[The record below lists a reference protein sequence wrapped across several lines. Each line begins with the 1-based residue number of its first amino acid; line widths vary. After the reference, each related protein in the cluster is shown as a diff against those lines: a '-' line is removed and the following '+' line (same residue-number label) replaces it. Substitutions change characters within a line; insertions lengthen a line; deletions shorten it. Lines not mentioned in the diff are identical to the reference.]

1 MSGIDRVDPG
11 LPVGPTVGGS
21 PAAAPGPE
29 PLAGRWVSLAPPSG
43 SLAEALYPATH
54 GSPEAEAVWTYMP
67 YGPFH
72 DEGAMAE
79 WLDRLAGS
87 ADPRFFAVTLDG
99 IPVGV
104 VSYLNAVTTDR
115 RIEIGHIWYAPAAQ
129 RTRANTE
136 VAYLLLRR
144 AFEELGNRRVE
155 WKCDALNARSR
166 AAAERLGFTFEGIF
180 RQHMIVKG
188 RNRDTAWFSMLDREW
203 PAGARRD
210 GALAR
215 GRARH
220 RVAARRSRPVDP
232 GRPAAVCPPTS
243 VSWPPCRSS
252 RLIGVEKSYGTWP
265 VLRGADLEVPAD
277 GRIGIVGPNGAG
289 KSTILKIIEG
299 SEDVDGRRGRPAQG
313 PRHRLPRTEP
323 RRRRADAGADRPG
336 GAPGHRRARRRDAR
350 RRGGARRARGRRG
363 PRPDE
368 PRARPPAGPARS
380 LGGGGRRRV
389 SRARRGASSPRSGST
404 TTTSSCRRRCSR
416 AASASSSRS
425 PPA

>member
-166 AAAERLGFTFEGIF
+166 AAAVRLGFTFEGIF

-188 RNRDTAWFSMLDREW
+188 RNRDTAWFSMLDPEW
-203 PAGARRD
+203 PGVRAAMERWLEAEPGAM
-210 GALAR
+210 
-215 GRARH
+215 
-220 RVAARRSRPVDP
+220 
-232 GRPAAVCPPTS
+232 
-243 VSWPPCRSS
+243 
-252 RLIGVEKSYGTWP
+252 
-265 VLRGADLEVPAD
+265 
-277 GRIGIVGPNGAG
+277 
-289 KSTILKIIEG
+289 
-299 SEDVDGRRGRPAQG
+299 
-313 PRHRLPRTEP
+313 
-323 RRRRADAGADRPG
+323 
-336 GAPGHRRARRRDAR
+336 
-350 RRGGARRARGRRG
+350 
-363 PRPDE
+363 
-368 PRARPPAGPARS
+368 S
-380 LGGGGRRRV
+380 LGTLT
-389 SRARRGASSPRSGST
+389 SG
-404 TTTSSCRRRCSR
+404 
-416 AASASSSRS
+416 
-425 PPA
+425 

>member
-11 LPVGPTVGGS
+11 LPVGPTVEGA
-21 PAAAPGPE
+21 PAAPPGPE

-43 SLAEALYPATH
+43 TLAEALYPATH

-79 WLDRLAGS
+79 WLDGLAGS
-87 ADPRFFAVTLDG
+87 ADPRFFAVSLDG

-166 AAAERLGFTFEGIF
+166 AAAVRLGFTFEGIF

-188 RNRDTAWFSMLDREW
+188 RNRDTAWFSMLDPEW
-203 PAGARRD
+203 PGVRAAMERWLEAEPGA
-210 GALAR
+210 
-215 GRARH
+215 
-220 RVAARRSRPVDP
+220 V
-232 GRPAAVCPPTS
+232 
-243 VSWPPCRSS
+243 
-252 RLIGVEKSYGTWP
+252 
-265 VLRGADLEVPAD
+265 
-277 GRIGIVGPNGAG
+277 
-289 KSTILKIIEG
+289 
-299 SEDVDGRRGRPAQG
+299 
-313 PRHRLPRTEP
+313 
-323 RRRRADAGADRPG
+323 
-336 GAPGHRRARRRDAR
+336 
-350 RRGGARRARGRRG
+350 
-363 PRPDE
+363 
-368 PRARPPAGPARS
+368 S
-380 LGGGGRRRV
+380 LGTLT
-389 SRARRGASSPRSGST
+389 SG
-404 TTTSSCRRRCSR
+404 
-416 AASASSSRS
+416 
-425 PPA
+425 

>member
-11 LPVGPTVGGS
+11 LPVGPTVEGS

-166 AAAERLGFTFEGIF
+166 AAAGTARLHLRGDLPAA
-180 RQHMIVKG
+180 H
-188 RNRDTAWFSMLDREW
+188 DREG
-203 PAGARRD
+203 PQPRHGVVLDARSGMAGGARRD

-215 GRARH
+215 GRARRH
-220 RVAARRSRPVDP
+220 VAGDAHVRLTRAVRPRCARRPRYRGRHVGRHADRGREVVRNVARAARRGP
-232 GRPAAVCPPTS
+232 
-243 VSWPPCRSS
+243 
-252 RLIGVEKSYGTWP
+252 
-265 VLRGADLEVPAD
+265 RGARRRPDRDRGSQRRGQVDDPED
-277 GRIGIVGPNGAG
+277 HRRRGGRH
-289 KSTILKIIEG
+289 
-299 SEDVDGRRGRPAQG
+299 GRRGRAAQG

-323 RRRRADAGADRPG
+323 RRRRADARADRPG
-336 GAPGHRRARRRDAR
+336 GAPGRRRARRRDAR
-350 RRGGARRARGRRG
+350 RRGGAGASRGRRG

-368 PRARPPAGPARS
+368 SRARPPAGPARS

-404 TTTSSCRRRCSR
+404 TTISSSRPACSR